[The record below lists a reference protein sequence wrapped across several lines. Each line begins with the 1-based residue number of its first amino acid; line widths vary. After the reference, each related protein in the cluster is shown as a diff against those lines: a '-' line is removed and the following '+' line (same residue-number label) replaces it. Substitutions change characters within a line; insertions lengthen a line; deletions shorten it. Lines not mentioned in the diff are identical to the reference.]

1 MRRSTGASFVHVRDS
16 GGSRGDLQEMG
27 GLVGVAAGTGRQR
40 GRRGSVGRDSV
51 GRGLGS
57 GRGGSDGSA
66 GVEFSGAGRGSGRG
80 KAASACPAGIVGLFC
95 WPWRVT
101 CAGAGR
107 REPWV
112 AQCGGRARQTHS
124 SQRASENSAT
134 STSKKWTRAKKWA
147 KAEERKRGGPKK
159 LSGCPKGLSGYP
171 KA

>member
-1 MRRSTGASFVHVRDS
+1 MRRSTGVNSVHVRDS
-16 GGSRGDLQEMG
+16 GGSRGDLLEMG
-27 GLVGVAAGTGRQR
+27 GLVGVGTGTGRQR

-66 GVEFSGAGRGSGRG
+66 GVEFSGAGRGRGGGRG
-80 KAASACPAGIVGLFC
+80 SERMSGGDRRAFC

-112 AQCGGRARQTHS
+112 SQCGGRARQTQS

-147 KAEERKRGGPKK
+147 KAEIGGRAEAQSPKT
-159 LSGCPKGLSGYP
+159 
-171 KA
+171 A

>member
-57 GRGGSDGSA
+57 GRGGSDGSGRVVILA
-66 GVEFSGAGRGSGRG
+66 RVGAEAAVA
-80 KAASACPAGIVGLFC
+80 AASACPAEIVGLFC

-101 CAGAGR
+101 CAGLGR
-107 REPWV
+107 HEPRV
-112 AQCGGRARQTHS
+112 SQCGGRREADAEQPAR
-124 SQRASENSAT
+124 E
-134 STSKKWTRAKKWA
+134 
-147 KAEERKRGGPKK
+147 
-159 LSGCPKGLSGYP
+159 
-171 KA
+171 